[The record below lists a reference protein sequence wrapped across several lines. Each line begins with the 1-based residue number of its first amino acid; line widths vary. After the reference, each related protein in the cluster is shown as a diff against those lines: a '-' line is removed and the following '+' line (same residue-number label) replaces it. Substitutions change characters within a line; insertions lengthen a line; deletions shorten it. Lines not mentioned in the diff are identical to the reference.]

1 MAICSGANINFN
13 SLRRV
18 ADLADVGAN
27 TEALLVTTI
36 PEYPGAF
43 QKFIEIAVGG
53 TDIMIT
59 EFKYR

>member
-1 MAICSGANINFN
+1 MAVCSGANINFN
-13 SLRRV
+13 NLRRV

-36 PEYPGAF
+36 PENPGAF
-43 QKFIEIAVGG
+43 RDFIDVAVGG